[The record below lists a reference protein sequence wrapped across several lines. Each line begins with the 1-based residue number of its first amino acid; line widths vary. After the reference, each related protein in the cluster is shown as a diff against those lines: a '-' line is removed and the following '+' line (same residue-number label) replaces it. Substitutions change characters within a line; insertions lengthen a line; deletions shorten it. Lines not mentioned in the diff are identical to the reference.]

1 MSSIMTENVIKKL
14 NDLKKILK
22 KKKEYTSQIKVV
34 DKLIEDISE
43 PFNIMVMGEF
53 STGKSTFIN
62 ALMGENLLKMDATP
76 TTAVITKL
84 CYGKQDKITVYFKD
98 GTNKI
103 YTDIEFNKITATEA
117 GEENSL
123 HKNIDYVERQL
134 PFAIL
139 KRVSIID
146 SPGLNAYRKEDEKI
160 TREFMN
166 NADTILLL
174 FDVNQMNKLVES
186 QLLDNLSERLK
197 PIGIINK
204 IDTYDEEEEDESI
217 EEFIEENRVILK
229 DKVSKLLGV
238 SAKQALNG
246 KLNND
251 QRLIEESNIKEIE
264 DVITNTILE
273 NRDTYKFYSLL
284 DKISEFFIEFSEF
297 NNKLK
302 ARDILPIGICEIDAV
317 AKIIYDQMNKDD
329 DNSSCKLFVGVLYY
343 YTILLNKHTDKAVT
357 YIEESVK
364 KNNTLAQKCLLNYCM
379 QENKKQQI
387 FYWSEQLAKK
397 NEPEGQYV
405 LGLCYLG
412 NFGVEKNEDK
422 AIKYLT
428 KAGEAGVAYA
438 QYELGR
444 YYENNDQIEN
454 NWKRAVYWYQEA
466 DKQNLPEATYELAF
480 YYSDEKY
487 AISLIEKAAQQGYA
501 KAQNN
506 LGLRYTDGK
515 GVEQNK
521 EKAVYWFEQAAK
533 QVYDWGQINLAACYA
548 DGDGV
553 EKDEEKAFYWYEQ
566 AAKQGNAVAQ
576 YNLAICYDNGKG
588 IKQDKEK
595 AFYWYEQAANQGFDW
610 GQKNLAD
617 CYAVGQGVEK
627 NEVKAFYWYEQA
639 AKQGNA
645 EAQNRLGICYNW
657 GKGIEQDKK
666 KAIYWFEQAVNQG
679 FAWAQYNLA
688 LKYKDSTDNNKINE
702 RKRLLQLSAE
712 QDIGDAQYELA
723 LCYEQGKG
731 TDQNNNAAFY
741 WMKRAVD
748 NNVEEARPVLGRYYD
763 EGIGTSIDKEKADF
777 YLGRESSSKSNDEGG
792 CFSTGCGCLFWI
804 IVIFIIA
811 KILF

>member
-1 MSSIMTENVIKKL
+1 MSNVMTENVIKKL

-22 KKKEYTSQIKVV
+22 KEKEYTSQIEVV
-34 DKLIEDISE
+34 DKLIADISE

-62 ALMGENLLKMDATP
+62 ALMGDNLLKMDATP

-134 PFAIL
+134 PFDIL
-139 KRVSIID
+139 KKVSIID

-229 DKVSKLLGV
+229 DKVSRLLGV

-264 DVITNTILE
+264 DVITNTILKH
-273 NRDTYKFYSLL
+273 RDTYKFYSLL
-284 DKISEFFIEFSEF
+284 DKISEFFIEFSDF
-297 NNKLK
+297 NNEIKTK
-302 ARDILPIGICEIDAV
+302 DIIPLGRYEIDLV
-317 AKIIYDQMNKDD
+317 AKVIYEQINKDD
-329 DNSSCKLFVGVLYY
+329 DNSSCKLFVGVMYY
-343 YTILLNKHTDKAVT
+343 YAILFDKYTYKAVT
-357 YIEESVK
+357 YIEESAK
-364 KNNTLAQKCLLNYCM
+364 KNNTLAQKWLLNYCM

-397 NEPEGQYV
+397 NEPIGQHV

-412 NFGVEKNEDK
+412 RFGVEKNEEE
-422 AIKYLT
+422 AIKCLT
-428 KAGEAGVAYA
+428 KAGETGVANA

-444 YYENNDQIEN
+444 YYGNNKQIED
-454 NWKRAVYWYQEA
+454 NWKKAVYWYQKA
-466 DKQNLPEATYELAF
+466 DEQNLPEATYELAF

-487 AISLIEKAAQQGYA
+487 TTSLIEKAAQQGYA
-501 KAQNN
+501 QAQNY
-506 LGLRYTDGK
+506 LGICYEDGK
-515 GVEQNK
+515 GVEQN
-521 EKAVYWFEQAAK
+521 Q
-533 QVYDWGQINLAACYA
+533 
-548 DGDGV
+548 
-553 EKDEEKAFYWYEQ
+553 EKAFYWYEQ
-566 AAKQGNAVAQ
+566 AAKQG
-576 YNLAICYDNGKG
+576 Y
-588 IKQDKEK
+588 
-595 AFYWYEQAANQGFDW
+595 DW
-610 GQKNLAD
+610 GQINLAN
-617 CYAVGQGVEK
+617 CYDDGDGVEK
-627 NEVKAFYWYEQA
+627 DEEKAVYWYEQA

-645 EAQNRLGICYNW
+645 YAQNRLGICYSN
-657 GKGIEQDKK
+657 GKGVDQNKEKAFYWYKQAAKQGYAWGQYNLAYCYDDGDGVEKDETKAVYWCEQAAKQGNAVAQNGLGICYANGKGVEQDQE
-666 KAIYWFEQAVNQG
+666 KAIYWYKQAANQG
-679 FAWAQYNLA
+679 YAWGQYNLA

-712 QDIGDAQYELA
+712 QDIGVAQYELA

-731 TDQNNNAAFY
+731 TDQNNKAAFY

-748 NNVEEARPVLGRYYD
+748 NNVEEAKPILGRYYD
-763 EGIGTSIDKEKADF
+763 EGVGTPVNKEKADF
-777 YLGRESSSKSNDEGG
+777 YLGRDSSSKSDDEGG

>member
-134 PFAIL
+134 PFEIL
-139 KRVSIID
+139 KKVSIID

-160 TREFMN
+160 TRKFMN

-264 DVITNTILE
+264 DVITNTILKH
-273 NRDTYKFYSLL
+273 RDTYKFYSLL
-284 DKISEFFIEFSEF
+284 DKISEFFIKFSDF
-297 NNKLK
+297 NNEIK
-302 ARDILPIGICEIDAV
+302 AKDIIPIERYEIDAV
-317 AKIIYDQMNKDD
+317 AKVIYDQMNKND
-329 DNSSCKLFVGVLYY
+329 DNSSCKLFIGVMYY
-343 YTILLNKHTDKAVT
+343 YAILLYKYTDKAVI
-357 YIEESVK
+357 YIEESAK
-364 KNNTLAQKCLLNYCM
+364 KNNTLAQKWLLKYCM
-379 QENKKQQI
+379 QENKTNQI

-412 NFGVEKNEDK
+412 NFGVEKNEEE

-428 KAGEAGVAYA
+428 KAGEAGIAYA

-444 YYENNDQIEN
+444 YYENNKQIEDN
-454 NWKRAVYWYQEA
+454 GKKAVYWYQKA
-466 DKQNLPEATYELAF
+466 DEQNLPEATYELAICCR
-480 YYSDEKY
+480 DEKDTT
-487 AISLIEKAAQQGYA
+487 SLIEKAA
-501 KAQNN
+501 N
-506 LGLRYTDGK
+506 
-515 GVEQNK
+515 
-521 EKAVYWFEQAAK
+521 
-533 QVYDWGQINLAACYA
+533 
-548 DGDGV
+548 
-553 EKDEEKAFYWYEQ
+553 
-566 AAKQGNAVAQ
+566 QGNAA
-576 YNLAICYDNGKG
+576 
-588 IKQDKEK
+588 
-595 AFYWYEQAANQGFDW
+595 
-610 GQKNLAD
+610 
-617 CYAVGQGVEK
+617 
-627 NEVKAFYWYEQA
+627 
-639 AKQGNA
+639 
-645 EAQNRLGICYNW
+645 AQNRLGICYDN
-657 GKGIEQDKK
+657 GKGVEQNQE
-666 KAIYWFEQAVNQG
+666 KAVYWYKQAAKQG
-679 FAWAQYNLA
+679 YDWGQKNLA
-688 LKYKDSTDNNKINE
+688 QKYKDSTDNNKINE

-712 QDIGDAQYELA
+712 QDIGVAQYELA

-731 TDQNNNAAFY
+731 TDQNNKAAFY

-748 NNVEEARPVLGRYYD
+748 NNVEEAKPILGRYYD
-763 EGIGTSIDKEKADF
+763 EGIGTPVNKEKADF
-777 YLGRESSSKSNDEGG
+777 YLGRDSRSKSDDEGG

-804 IVIFIIA
+804 IVIFIIT

>member
-1 MSSIMTENVIKKL
+1 
-14 NDLKKILK
+14 
-22 KKKEYTSQIKVV
+22 
-34 DKLIEDISE
+34 
-43 PFNIMVMGEF
+43 MVMGEF

-284 DKISEFFIEFSEF
+284 DKISKFFIEFSEF
-297 NNKLK
+297 NNELK
-302 ARDILPIGICEIDAV
+302 AKDTLPIGIYEIDAV

-343 YTILLNKHTDKAVT
+343 YTILLNKHIDKAVI
-357 YIEESVK
+357 YIEESAK
-364 KNNTLAQKCLLNYCM
+364 KNNTLAQEWLLDYYIK
-379 QENKKQQI
+379 ENKTESI
-387 FYWSEQLAKK
+387 FYWSEQLIKRNNSK
-397 NEPEGQYV
+397 GQYV

-412 NFGVEKNEDK
+412 RFNTEKNEK
-422 AIKYLT
+422 EAIKYLT

-444 YYENNDQIEN
+444 YYENNDQIGN
-454 NWKRAVYWYQEA
+454 NVEKAIYWYKKSANQGNINAQCKLAYYYGLGKVEEK
-466 DKQNLPEATYELAF
+466 DKEQIF
-480 YYSDEKY
+480 YWYK
-487 AISLIEKAAQQGYA
+487 KAANKGILE
-501 KAQNN
+501 AQYKLANC
-506 LGLRYTDGK
+506 YDK
-515 GVEQNK
+515 GEGIEQDK
-521 EKAVYWFEQAAK
+521 EE
-533 QVYDWGQINLAACYA
+533 
-548 DGDGV
+548 
-553 EKDEEKAFYWYEQ
+553 AFYWYEHT
-566 AAKQGNAVAQ
+566 AIRGNVEAQ
-576 YNLAICYDNGKG
+576 YKLATCYDKG
-588 IKQDKEK
+588 E
-595 AFYWYEQAANQGFDW
+595 
-610 GQKNLAD
+610 
-617 CYAVGQGVEK
+617 
-627 NEVKAFYWYEQA
+627 
-639 AKQGNA
+639 
-645 EAQNRLGICYNW
+645 
-657 GKGIEQDKK
+657 GIEKDKT
-666 KAIYWFEQAVNQG
+666 KAIYW
-679 FAWAQYNLA
+679 Y
-688 LKYKDSTDNNKINE
+688 
-702 RKRLLQLSAE
+702 
-712 QDIGDAQYELA
+712 
-723 LCYEQGKG
+723 
-731 TDQNNNAAFY
+731 
-741 WMKRAVD
+741 
-748 NNVEEARPVLGRYYD
+748 
-763 EGIGTSIDKEKADF
+763 EKA
-777 YLGRESSSKSNDEGG
+777 
-792 CFSTGCGCLFWI
+792 
-804 IVIFIIA
+804 VIM
-811 KILF
+811 KIMTK

>member
-22 KKKEYTSQIKVV
+22 KEKEYTSQIKVV

-139 KRVSIID
+139 KKVSIID

-284 DKISEFFIEFSEF
+284 DKISKFFIEFSEF
-297 NNKLK
+297 NNELK
-302 ARDILPIGICEIDAV
+302 ANDILPIGRYEIDAV
-317 AKIIYDQMNKDD
+317 AKVIYDQINKDD

-343 YTILLNKHTDKAVT
+343 YAILLSKHTDKAVT
-357 YIEESVK
+357 YIEESAK

-397 NEPEGQYV
+397 NEPEGQHV

-412 NFGVEKNEDK
+412 NFDVEKNEDK

-444 YYENNDQIEN
+444 YYENNDQIGN
-454 NWKRAVYWYQEA
+454 NVEKAIYWYKQAAKQGNVEA
-466 DKQNLPEATYELAF
+466 QYKLALC
-480 YYSDEKY
+480 YANGYGVAKDEYK
-487 AISLIEKAAQQGYA
+487 
-501 KAQNN
+501 
-506 LGLRYTDGK
+506 TF
-515 GVEQNK
+515 
-521 EKAVYWFEQAAK
+521 YWFEQAS
-533 QVYDWGQINLAACYA
+533 
-548 DGDGV
+548 
-553 EKDEEKAFYWYEQ
+553 
-566 AAKQGNAVAQ
+566 KQGNAVAQ
-576 YNLAICYDNGKG
+576 NRLAICYEVGKG

-617 CYAVGQGVEK
+617 CYALGKGVEK
-627 NEVKAFYWYEQA
+627 NAVKAFYWYEQA

-645 EAQNRLGICYNW
+645 EAQNRLGICYDW
-657 GKGIEQDKK
+657 GNGIEQDKK
-666 KAIYWFEQAVNQG
+666 KAIYWFEQAANQG

-688 LKYKDSTDNNKINE
+688 MRYKGSTDNNKINE

-731 TDQNNNAAFY
+731 TNQNSKSAFY

-748 NNVEEARPVLGRYYD
+748 NNVEEAKPVLGRYYD
-763 EGIGTSIDKEKADF
+763 EGIGTSIDEEKADF
-777 YLGRESSSKSNDEGG
+777 YLGRDNEVDVESKNDNGG
-792 CFSTGCGCLFWI
+792 CSTGCGCLFWI
-804 IVIFIIA
+804 IVICIIA